1 MIKIQ
6 DVNVP
11 TKGIGKYF
19 QLKNL
24 GGVIN
29 PSDPQPITFFWEL
42 FDEHTL
48 QEGDVIKSGRGVCI
62 LAGSISMSVEIYNQ
76 WGLDDNYCLDWA
88 LNELG
93 FTKL

>member
-1 MIKIQ
+1 MIKIEEII
-6 DVNVP
+6 VP

-24 GGVIN
+24 GNIIN
-29 PSDPQPITFFWEL
+29 PSAPQPITFYWEAL
-42 FDEHTL
+42 TEETIQDGETSKT
-48 QEGDVIKSGRGVCI
+48 GPGVSI
-62 LAGSISMSVEIYNQ
+62 LGGNITMSVEIYNQ